1 MIKKAMLGVSVAL
14 LAVSGAAIASHHG
27 PGHGDPMGDKT
38 VTRAEAQTHAA
49 TMFTKMDVNKDGK
62 LDAGDREARQM
73 ARFDSADANKD
84 GSVSR
89 DEFAAARKAAG
100 ERRAEWKAKAKGER
114 GAGEHGKR
122 MGRHGPGMRGGMKG
136 GMMMLAMADTNKD
149 KAVSKDEFLVAHAK
163 HFDTADANKDGSLT
177 PDERKAAQ
185 AKMREHMKSMR
196 GKGAPTPPPAG

>member
-49 TMFTKMDVNKDGK
+49 TMFAKMDVNKDGK

-73 ARFDSADANKD
+73 ARFDMADANKD

-100 ERRAEWKAKAKGER
+100 ERRAEWKAKGEHGER
-114 GAGEHGKR
+114 TGEHGKR
-122 MGRHGPGMRGGMKG
+122 MGGHGRGMKG

-149 KAVSKDEFLVAHAK
+149 KAVSKDEFLAAHAK
-163 HFDTADANKDGSLT
+163 HFDMADANKDGKLT

-196 GKGAPTPPPAG
+196 GKGGMTPPPAG

>member
-14 LAVSGAAIASHHG
+14 LAVSGAAIAHNHG
-27 PGHGDPMGDKT
+27 ADHGDPMGDKT

-49 TMFTKMDVNKDGK
+49 TMFAKMDINKDGK
-62 LDAGDREARQM
+62 IDAGDREARQM
-73 ARFDSADANKD
+73 ARFDRADANKD

-100 ERRAEWKAKAKGER
+100 ERRAEWKEKAKGER
-114 GAGEHGKR
+114 AERGEHGKR
-122 MGRHGPGMRGGMKG
+122 MGGHGRGMKG

-149 KAVSKDEFLVAHAK
+149 KAVSKDEFLAAHAK
-163 HFDTADANKDGSLT
+163 HFDTTDANKDGSLT
-177 PDERKAAQ
+177 PDERNAAQ

>member
-38 VTRAEAQTHAA
+38 VTRAEAQTRAA

-62 LDAGDREARQM
+62 IDAGDREARQM
-73 ARFDSADANKD
+73 ARFDGADANKD

-100 ERRAEWKAKAKGER
+100 ERRAEWKAKAKAERGER
-114 GAGEHGKR
+114 GEHGKR
-122 MGRHGPGMRGGMKG
+122 MGGHGRGMKG
-136 GMMMLAMADTNKD
+136 GMMMLVMADTNKD
-149 KAVSKDEFLVAHAK
+149 KAVSKDEFLTAHAK
-163 HFDTADANKDGSLT
+163 HFDMADANKDGSLT

-185 AKMREHMKSMR
+185 AKMREHMKSIR
-196 GKGAPTPPPAG
+196 GKGGMTHQPAG

>member
-27 PGHGDPMGDKT
+27 LGHGDPMGDKT

-49 TMFTKMDVNKDGK
+49 TMFAKMDINKDGK
-62 LDAGDREARQM
+62 LDAADREARQM
-73 ARFDSADANKD
+73 ARFDRADANKD

-100 ERRAEWKAKAKGER
+100 ERRAEWKAK
-114 GAGEHGKR
+114 GEHAEH
-122 MGRHGPGMRGGMKG
+122 MGGHGRGMKG

-149 KAVSKDEFLVAHAK
+149 KAVSKDEFLAAHAK
-163 HFDTADANKDGSLT
+163 HFDQADANKDGSLT
-177 PDERKAAQ
+177 PDERKAAM

-196 GKGAPTPPPAG
+196 GKGGPTPPPAG

>member
-14 LAVSGAAIASHHG
+14 LAVSGAAMASHHG

-49 TMFTKMDVNKDGK
+49 AMFAKMDVNKDGK
-62 LDAGDREARQM
+62 IDAGDREARRM
-73 ARFDSADANKD
+73 ARFDGADANKD

-89 DEFAAARKAAG
+89 DEFTAARKAAG
-100 ERRAEWKAKAKGER
+100 ERRAEWKEKAKGER
-114 GAGEHGKR
+114 AERGEHGKR
-122 MGRHGPGMRGGMKG
+122 MGGHGRGKGMKG
-136 GMMMLAMADTNKD
+136 AMMMLAMADTNKD
-149 KAVSKDEFLVAHAK
+149 KAVSKDEFLAAHAK
-163 HFDTADANKDGSLT
+163 HFDTTDANKDGSLT

>member
-49 TMFTKMDVNKDGK
+49 AMFTKMDVNKDGK
-62 LDAGDREARQM
+62 IDAGDREARQM
-73 ARFDSADANKD
+73 ARFDGADANKD

-89 DEFAAARKAAG
+89 DEFAASRKAAG
-100 ERRAEWKAKAKGER
+100 ERRAEWKDKAKGER
-114 GAGEHGKR
+114 GAGERGKR
-122 MGRHGPGMRGGMKG
+122 MGGHGRGMKG
-136 GMMMLAMADTNKD
+136 GMMMLVMADTNKD
-149 KAVSKDEFLVAHAK
+149 KSVSKDEFLTAHAK
-163 HFDTADANKDGSLT
+163 HFDSADANKDGSLT

-196 GKGAPTPPPAG
+196 GKGGMTPPPAG

>member
-14 LAVSGAAIASHHG
+14 LAVSGAAIAHNHGAGHG

-49 TMFTKMDVNKDGK
+49 AMFARMDVNKDGK
-62 LDAGDREARQM
+62 IDAGDREARQM
-73 ARFDSADANKD
+73 ARFDAADANKD
-84 GSVSR
+84 GAVSR

-100 ERRAEWKAKAKGER
+100 ERRAEWKAKAKGDH
-114 GAGEHGKR
+114 AEHGKR
-122 MGRHGPGMRGGMKG
+122 MGRHGPGMKG

-149 KAVSKDEFLVAHAK
+149 KAVSKDEFLAAHAK
-163 HFDTADANKDGSLT
+163 HFDTTDANKDGSLT